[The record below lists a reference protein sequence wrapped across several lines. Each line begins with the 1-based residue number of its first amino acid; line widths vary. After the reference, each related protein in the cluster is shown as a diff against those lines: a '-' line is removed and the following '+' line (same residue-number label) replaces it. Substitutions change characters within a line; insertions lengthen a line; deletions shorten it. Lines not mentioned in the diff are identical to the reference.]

1 MKNTVYVVDDWFDY
15 QNGGLEHDADA
26 FPIAVCVDLEKA
38 KEKATTRA
46 KEALGE
52 FINEGFDK
60 NGLSIEKINQTTR
73 DNIVYA
79 LGVYSEAQGLLE
91 QIKVFKMI
99 LNK

>member
-15 QNGGLEHDADA
+15 QKGGLEHYADA
-26 FPIAVCVDLEKA
+26 FPVAVYTNLEKT
-38 KEKATTRA
+38 KEKAMVRA

-52 FINEGFDK
+52 FVSEGFNKDD
-60 NGLSIEKINQTTR
+60 LSIEEIDQATR

-91 QIKVFKMI
+91 QIKVFRMVLDK
-99 LNK
+99 

>member
-1 MKNTVYVVDDWFDY
+1 MENKVYVVDDWFDY

-52 FINEGFDK
+52 FVNEGFDK
-60 NGLSIEKINQTTR
+60 DGLSIEEIKRVTR
-73 DNIVYA
+73 DNIIYA

-91 QIKVFKMI
+91 QIKVFKMA
-99 LNK
+99 LDK

>member
-1 MKNTVYVVDDWFDY
+1 MKNTIYVVDDWFDY

-26 FPIAVCVDLEKA
+26 FPVAVCTNLEKT
-38 KEKATTRA
+38 KEKAITRA

-52 FINEGFDK
+52 FVSEGFDK
-60 NGLSIEKINQTTR
+60 DDLSIEEIGQATR

-79 LGVYSEAQGLLE
+79 LGVYSETQGLLE

-99 LNK
+99 LNR